1 MHSGEQDKSEPM
13 EEEMHKKMR
22 FPLSFF
28 CEFILVYIIGEF

>member
-1 MHSGEQDKSEPM
+1 MHSGGQDKSEPM

-28 CEFILVYIIGEF
+28 VNLY